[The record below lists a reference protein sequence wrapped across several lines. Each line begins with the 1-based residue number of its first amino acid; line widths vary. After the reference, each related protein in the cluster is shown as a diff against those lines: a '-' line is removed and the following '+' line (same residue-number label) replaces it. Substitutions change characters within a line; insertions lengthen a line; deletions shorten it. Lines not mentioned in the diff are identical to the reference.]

1 VGNHFRSD
9 LLSDASSNELRKP
22 RGIRALEPS
31 QGGLGRRDFVS
42 VVDHILGPATNVL
55 DLFSNF
61 KWVRNDGCP
70 GRSVMIQR
78 KWKVLSGPFLV
89 SRTGDAG

>member
-42 VVDHILGPATNVL
+42 VVNHMLGPATGAGVCIG
-55 DLFSNF
+55 DLEHVSSS
-61 KWVRNDGCP
+61 
-70 GRSVMIQR
+70 SVIVM
-78 KWKVLSGPFLV
+78 P
-89 SRTGDAG
+89 A